1 RDNVLKV
8 LNEAAASAEY
18 ADGSDQKKAADFF
31 AIGMDSLRA
40 EEMKF
45 RPVEPFFEKIDGIGN
60 AEQLREYLVEQQ
72 TFGGGAFFGLFVM
85 SDLKNSN
92 EVALYLTAGGIG
104 LPERDYYTKTDD
116 KSRETREKYV
126 EHIAAM
132 FRLAGIKPGQ
142 ERKAAE

>member
-1 RDNVLKV
+1 
-8 LNEAAASAEY
+8 
-18 ADGSDQKKAADFF
+18 
-31 AIGMDSLRA
+31 
-40 EEMKF
+40 
-45 RPVEPFFEKIDGIGN
+45 IDGIGN

-142 ERKAAE
+142 ERKAAESILKLETTLANGMLTKEERRNPENRYNKRAIAQLPEMLPAID